1 MTPSSSASAQA
12 ASGAPQHNL
21 ALLRI
26 YAGYRLLLSIALL
39 TMLISPTTRE
49 LVGHLNPRLYLFGA
63 LAYLATGI
71 VLLLAVWRRWRFSQ
85 RGLFAVFLVDIAII
99 VLLADTSG
107 GMSSG
112 LPVLLVI
119 TVAASAVML
128 SRRILAT
135 LLAAL
140 SVLGTLLDTLWLI
153 LRGAVDINGLFP
165 AGLLGLL
172 IFAVSL
178 LVQLVASRLGRAEA
192 LARSR
197 ASDIHQLQR
206 LNEQIVQHLQAGVLL
221 LDNQGLARRVNKAA
235 HVLLPVDNR
244 QVPRE
249 PARLQDF
256 SPMLE
261 QQFRHWRESGHHRPE
276 PFQISEDSPLITAH
290 FLPLGPDTTA
300 STLIFLEDHRP
311 VAQYA
316 QSLKLAS
323 LGRLTASIAHEI
335 RNPLGAISH
344 AAQLL
349 QEATDLDPAD
359 QRLADII
366 QQHSVR
372 VNQTIESIMRISRR
386 EPPRPELIQLAE
398 WIPGFL
404 ERYRALQQTAVR
416 LDFDCAS
423 ADLAIEFD
431 PENLRRVLGNLLDNA
446 LRHSR
451 MATGEA
457 SARIAVQV
465 DPNTRQCLLD
475 IIDQG
480 EGVSPQDQP
489 RLFEP
494 FFTTAT
500 EGSGMG
506 LYLSR
511 ELCEINRASLHYRRT
526 EAGESCFRINVSP
539 RGFR

>member
-1 MTPSSSASAQA
+1 MTLLTSPSTQIASAP
-12 ASGAPQHNL
+12 PQHSL
-21 ALLRI
+21 ALLRV
-26 YAGYRLLLSIALL
+26 YAGYRLLLSVALL
-39 TMLISPTTRE
+39 SMLVSPTARE
-49 LVGHLNPRLYLFGA
+49 LVGHLNPGLYLLGS
-63 LAYLATGI
+63 LGYLSTA
-71 VLLLAVWRRWRFSQ
+71 LLLLVAVLRHWKFSQ
-85 RGLFAVFLVDIAII
+85 RGLFVVFLVDITII
-99 VLLADTSG
+99 ALLADTSG

-112 LPVLLVI
+112 LPVLMVI

-135 LLAAL
+135 LLAAI
-140 SVLGTLLDTLWLI
+140 SVLVTLLDTVWLI
-153 LRGAVDINGLFP
+153 LRGAQDLNGLLP

-178 LVQLVASRLGRAEA
+178 LVQLIASRLGRAEA

-197 ASDIHQLQR
+197 ATDLHQLQR

-221 LDNQGLARRVNKAA
+221 LDDRGQARRINEAARRLLPLDRNRPLAEPTTLATYSPELARQCRDWQ
-235 HVLLPVDNR
+235 L
-244 QVPRE
+244 
-249 PARLQDF
+249 
-256 SPMLE
+256 
-261 QQFRHWRESGHHRPE
+261 SGEHRPE
-276 PFQISEDSPLITAH
+276 PFQVNQDSPLVTAH
-290 FLPLGPDTTA
+290 FLHLGPEAVA

-323 LGRLTASIAHEI
+323 LGRLTASIAHEV

-349 QEATDLDPAD
+349 QESADLQPAD
-359 QRLADII
+359 QRLAEII

-386 EPPRPELIQLAE
+386 EPPRPAPIRLAE

-404 ERYRALQQTAVR
+404 QRYQALLQEPAR
-416 LDFDCAS
+416 IDFHCEQP
-423 ADLAIEFD
+423 DLTIEFD
-431 PENLRRVLGNLLDNA
+431 PENLRRILGNLLDNA
-446 LRHSR
+446 LRHSK
-451 MATGEA
+451 MAGGNA
-457 SARIAVQV
+457 AARVEV
-465 DPNTRQCLLD
+465 HTDPATRQCLLD
-475 IIDQG
+475 VLDRG

-489 RLFEP
+489 KLFEP
-494 FFTTAT
+494 FFTTVT

-511 ELCEINRASLHYRRT
+511 ELCEINRASLRYRRT
-526 EAGESCFRINVSP
+526 GQGESCFRITLSP